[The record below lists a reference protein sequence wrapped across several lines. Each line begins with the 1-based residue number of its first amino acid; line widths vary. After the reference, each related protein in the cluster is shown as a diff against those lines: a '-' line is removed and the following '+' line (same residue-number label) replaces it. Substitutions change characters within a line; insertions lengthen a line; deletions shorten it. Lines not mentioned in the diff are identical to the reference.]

1 MRVLIFLVSL
11 IVLAI
16 FHHGNAEAAK
26 SSSVS
31 TALPN
36 NDKTLLDLIY
46 KKGYLSTNDKFPS
59 TERFWWLP
67 IDRRFNAHVLRV
79 TDAKT
84 KKTYSTYTY
93 QTRNARSLCEKVMS
107 SRRNELDRTSF
118 QKITTNIQKCTV
130 PSLPK
135 QIQECFTTLAWFD
148 GDWSSID
155 MESQCALKKN
165 PNQFT

>member
-93 QTRNARSLCEKVMS
+93 QTRNARSLCEK
-107 SRRNELDRTSF
+107 
-118 QKITTNIQKCTV
+118 KITTNIQKCTV